1 MSDETPNGP
10 AEVRDAG
17 RGAEGGVG
25 EQSPLQGRAA
35 FLANW
40 DWESVIR
47 HNRGVCERGRAQHGT
62 NSESAAAV
70 GQEWEQRR
78 FVEFTL
84 GETLDYLRGCHRRAP
99 FLFFNGNTFAD
110 IARTFSDYLFAEL
123 PHGRRRQATSAIAHY
138 VAGVLDRNSM
148 ARILDSLCEA
158 ADWKPGDR
166 IQTLRGSAHGVI
178 VRVLED
184 GRVVWR
190 PDGTDSDLTG
200 LPESLLRERKAGP

>member
-1 MSDETPNGP
+1 MPDETPKGP

-17 RGAEGGVG
+17 RGAEGGAG
-25 EQSPLQGRAA
+25 EQSPLQSRAA
-35 FLANW
+35 FLANRN
-40 DWESVIR
+40 WESVIR
-47 HNRGVCERGRAQHGT
+47 HNRGVCERSRAQHGT
-62 NSESAAAV
+62 NSESVAAV

-110 IARTFSDYLFAEL
+110 IARTFSDYL
-123 PHGRRRQATSAIAHY
+123 
-138 VAGVLDRNSM
+138 
-148 ARILDSLCEA
+148 CES

-166 IQTLRGSAHGVI
+166 IQTLRDSAHGVI

-190 PDGTDSDLTG
+190 PDGTDGDLTS
-200 LPESLLRERKAGP
+200 LPESLLRERKASP